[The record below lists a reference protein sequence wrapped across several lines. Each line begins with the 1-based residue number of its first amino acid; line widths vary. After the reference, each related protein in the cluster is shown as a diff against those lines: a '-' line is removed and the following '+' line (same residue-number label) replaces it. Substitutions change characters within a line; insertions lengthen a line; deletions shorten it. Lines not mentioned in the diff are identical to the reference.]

1 MILHLSA
8 NSRLSAHLKVS
19 FARDSNARVIATP
32 LVMTWSQWWAFWQDH
47 ALLSGGLNWPYDRV
61 ISAFEATHQW
71 SLLLE
76 KHSPTPLL
84 NLADTAKQLYQAW
97 CLWVEYGDSQISAE
111 LEMDKSQEWQLFSA
125 CRDDYQA
132 WLSAHNWLDETL
144 LMQQRLAWFK
154 QGVGECPSQINWQGF
169 DELTPFMQA
178 WWSACEERGAGS
190 TFINQNLSPFK
201 DQAVPQADLFAE
213 PFRQVAVYS
222 AADPR
227 DEAQQVAAF
236 CVAQLSLALQQSK
249 PLDQVRIGVVAPN
262 LEDVKAPLSYWLDDQ
277 LFQQFESHPI
287 LAEHSTDRLYNFSLG
302 TPLSRLPYIQFIQ
315 QTLSMAF
322 NPHKS
327 LAFEDFSQWLISP
340 FCVGD
345 RSQRHAL
352 DRSLRRL
359 QWAWI
364 KWPELVAQTES
375 HRLNWP
381 KILAKFLDALSG
393 LKLKSTGS
401 LNQFVEQVQTCL
413 DTLGAFRQTSLSSD
427 LFQQHEKF
435 TDSLAQFA
443 SLQGLQGQLSLSEWL
458 GLWQRFCS
466 QTLHQAQS
474 TWVQPIQVMG
484 MLEAGGQDF
493 DALWVMGLDD
503 EAWPRP
509 AQPNAFL
516 PLRWQRQNQLPRC
529 DASRE
534 LEYARRLTIRLAES
548 AEQVVMSFARQ
559 KGDAVSLPSP
569 LIDIDRWPS
578 YQALN
583 VHSTAH
589 QAWCLRPA
597 CEMQQ
602 DFQAPQV
609 ADGVLVPGGSGMLSA
624 QMKCPLM
631 AFMDYRLGAKY
642 GLESVEDGLA
652 STDQGSIMH
661 SVLEHFWQQ
670 TQTQAALLA
679 MDEVAL
685 NQRLQ
690 TLLDAEFEPIE
701 KRFASSYVAL
711 EKARMLGVLQE
722 WMALEKARPTSFKVV
737 ETELGLELE
746 IAQIKFRISIDRI
759 DATEIGQVLIDYK
772 TGQASL
778 NDLLK
783 EPIRAPQLAVYL
795 LAVAGMEQAEVAG
808 LGYGLLSSDKG
819 VRWSLISEDTDLIGK
834 GERAWSRISQKGDWL
849 DVSWSEFLDF
859 LQDQVT
865 QLAQDVKQ
873 GFAPMWYEK
882 DTDLAYSPSLLA
894 LRLPEVKSQI
904 GELDTDDETEEASA

>member
-19 FARDSNARVIATP
+19 FARQADAPVVATP
-32 LVMTWSQWWAFWQDH
+32 LVMTWSQWWAFWQDQ
-47 ALLSGGLNWPYDRV
+47 ALLSGELSWSYGRV

-97 CLWVEYGDSQISAE
+97 CLWVEYGASDETAE
-111 LEMDKSQEWQLFSA
+111 LELDKSQEWQLFSL

-169 DELTPFMQA
+169 DELTPFMNA
-178 WWSACEERGAGS
+178 WWSACEARGAS
-190 TFINQNLSPFK
+190 LINQSLSSLK
-201 DQAVPQADLFAE
+201 DQAELSRQA
-213 PFRQVAVYS
+213 AVYS

-236 CVAQLSLALQQSK
+236 CVTQLSQALQQSK
-249 PLDQVRIGVVAPN
+249 PLDQIRIGVVAPN

-287 LAEHSTDRLYNFSLG
+287 LAEHSTDRLYNISLG
-302 TPLSRLPYIQFIQ
+302 TTLSRLPYIQFIQ

-345 RSQRHAL
+345 QSQRHAL

-375 HRLNWP
+375 DRLSWP
-381 KILAKFLDALSG
+381 KNLAKFLAALSA
-393 LKLKSTGS
+393 LKFKSTGS
-401 LNQFVEQVQTCL
+401 LNQFVEQVQICL

-435 TDSLAQFA
+435 IDSLAQFA
-443 SLQGLQGQLSLSEWL
+443 SLQGLQGQLNMAEWL

-474 TWVQPIQVMG
+474 TWIQPIQVMG
-484 MLEAGGQDF
+484 MLEAGGQTF

-534 LEYARRLTIRLAES
+534 LEYARRLTTRLAQS
-548 AEQVVMSFARQ
+548 AEQVVMSYAKQ
-559 KGDAVSLPSP
+559 KGEAMSMPSP
-569 LIDIDRWPS
+569 LINVEHWPS

-583 VHSTAH
+583 VRSTAH

-597 CEMQQ
+597 CEMQA
-602 DFQAPQV
+602 DYQAPEV

-670 TQTQAALLA
+670 TKTQ
-679 MDEVAL
+679 VAL
-685 NQRLQ
+685 ISLDETALTQRLQ
-690 TLLDAEFEPIE
+690 TLLDAEFEPLE
-701 KRFASSYVAL
+701 KRFAPSYVAL
-711 EKARMLGVLQE
+711 EKARMLGVLQD
-722 WMALEKARPTSFKVV
+722 WMTLEKTRPTAFEVV
-737 ETELGLELE
+737 ATEQGLELE

-849 DVSWSEFLDF
+849 DVSWPEFLDF

-865 QLAQDVKQ
+865 QLAQDVKR

-894 LRLPEVKSQI
+894 LRVPEVKSQI
-904 GELDTDDETEEASA
+904 GDLDTDDEAEEASA

>member
-19 FARDSNARVIATP
+19 FARQADAPVIATP
-32 LVMTWSQWWAFWQDH
+32 LVMTWPQWWAHWQDQ
-47 ALLSGGLNWPYDRV
+47 ALLSGELSWPYTRV
-61 ISAFEATHQW
+61 MSAFEATHQW
-71 SLLLE
+71 SLLLD
-76 KHSPTPLL
+76 KHAPTPLL

-97 CLWVEYGDSQISAE
+97 CLWVEYGASQESAE
-111 LEMDKSQEWQLFSA
+111 LEMDKSQEWQLFSL

-132 WLSAHNWLDETL
+132 WLSEHSWLDEPL
-144 LMQQRLAWFK
+144 LMQQRLAWFE
-154 QGVGECPSQINWQGF
+154 QGLGECPSQIDWHGF

-178 WWSACEERGAGS
+178 WWSACEARGALS
-190 TFINQNLSPFK
+190 NLINQAAVAAE
-201 DQAVPQADLFAE
+201 DQAAAQADLFAT
-213 PFRQVAVYS
+213 PSRQLAIYS

-236 CVAQLSLALQQSK
+236 CVHQLTQALQQSK
-249 PLDQVRIGVVAPN
+249 PLDQIRIGVVAPN
-262 LEDVKAPLSYWLDDQ
+262 LEEVKAPLSFWLDDQ
-277 LFQQFESHPI
+277 LFQHIETHPI

-302 TPLSRLPYIQFIQ
+302 TALSRLPYIQFIQ
-315 QTLSMAF
+315 QTLNLGF

-327 LAFEDFSQWLISP
+327 VAFEDFSQWLISP

-345 RSQRHAL
+345 ISERHAL
-352 DRSLRRL
+352 DRNLRRL

-364 KWPELVAQTES
+364 KWPDLVNQNES
-375 HRLNWP
+375 DSLRWP
-381 KILAKFLDALSG
+381 KNLQAFLQALSA
-393 LKLKSTGS
+393 LKLKSSGNLS
-401 LNQFVEQVQTCL
+401 QFVDQVQACL
-413 DTLGAFRQTSLSSD
+413 DTLGSFRQTSLSSE

-443 SLQGLQGQLSLSEWL
+443 GLQGLQGQLSMSEWL

-474 TWVQPIQVMG
+474 TWIQPIQVMG

-529 DASRE
+529 DAARE
-534 LEYARRLTIRLAES
+534 LEYARRLTARLSDS
-548 AEQVVMSFARQ
+548 AQQVVMSFAKQ
-559 KGDAVSLPSP
+559 KGEAVSMPSP
-569 LIDIDRWPS
+569 LIELERWPS

-589 QAWCLRPA
+589 QAWCLRPTS
-597 CEMQQ
+597 EMRE
-602 DFQAPQV
+602 DYQAPEV
-609 ADGVLVPGGSGMLSA
+609 ANGALVPGGSGMLSA

-642 GLESVEDGLA
+642 GLQSVEDGLA

-670 TQTQAALLA
+670 TETQVALLA
-679 MDEVAL
+679 MDEAFL
-685 NQRLQ
+685 TQRLQ
-690 TLLDAEFEPIE
+690 SLLDAEFEPLE
-701 KRFASSYVAL
+701 KRFAPSYVAL

-722 WMALEKARPTSFKVV
+722 WMALEKARPMSFKVV

-759 DATEIGQVLIDYK
+759 DETDIGQVLIDYK
-772 TGQASL
+772 TGHASL

-795 LAVAGMEQAEVAG
+795 LAVAGLQQAEVAG

-819 VRWSLISEDTDLIGK
+819 VRWSLISEDTDLVGK
-834 GERAWSRISQKGDWL
+834 GERAWSRISQKGDWQ
-849 DVSWSEFLDF
+849 DVSWPDFLNF

-865 QLAQDVKQ
+865 QLAQDVKR
-873 GFAPMWYEK
+873 GFAPMWYQK
-882 DTDLAYSPSLLA
+882 DTDLVYSPSLLA
-894 LRLPEVKSQI
+894 LRKPEVQAQI
-904 GELDTDDETEEASA
+904 GDFDLDADSEEASA